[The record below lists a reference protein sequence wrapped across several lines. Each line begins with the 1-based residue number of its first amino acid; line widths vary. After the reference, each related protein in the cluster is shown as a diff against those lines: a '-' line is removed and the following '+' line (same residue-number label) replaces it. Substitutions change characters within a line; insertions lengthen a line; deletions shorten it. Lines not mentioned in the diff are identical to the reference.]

1 MNDLDEKQPSKPD
14 TSDEPRVTSYQN
26 VDSREIAKFEE
37 MARRWWDKNS
47 EFKPLHEINPLRLSY
62 IRDRAELSGKRVL
75 DVGCGGGILS
85 ESMAMVGALV
95 TGIDMGEAPLQVAKL
110 HQHESGLT
118 IDYRQTTIEE
128 LVNSD
133 SEKFDVITCL
143 EMIEHVPDPGSII
156 GSCKKLLKPGGNL
169 FLSTI
174 NRNPKSYLFA
184 VIGAEY
190 VLNML
195 PRGTH
200 DYAKFL
206 KPSEVTAW
214 LREHDLSLK
223 DITGMTYNPL
233 TNIYRLSSDVD
244 VNYLVHAVNQ

>member
-1 MNDLDEKQPSKPD
+1 MSNA
-14 TSDEPRVTSYQN
+14 N
-26 VDSREIAKFEE
+26 VDNREIAKFEV
-37 MARRWWDKNS
+37 MARRWWDKES

-62 IRDRAELSGKRVL
+62 IRDRAELSGMRVL

-85 ESMAMVGALV
+85 ESMAAVGALV
-95 TGIDMGEAPLQVAKL
+95 TGIDMGEAPLQVARL
-110 HQHESGLT
+110 HQHESNLT
-118 IDYRQTTIEE
+118 IDYQQITIEE
-128 LVNSD
+128 LADSD
-133 SEKFDVITCL
+133 IEKFDVITCL

-156 GSCKKLLKPGGNL
+156 GACRKLLKPDGHL

-190 VLNML
+190 ILNLL

-214 LREHDLSLK
+214 LREHSFNLK

-233 TNIYRLSSDVD
+233 TNVYRLSSDVD
-244 VNYLVHAVNQ
+244 VNYLVHATNP

>member
-1 MNDLDEKQPSKPD
+1 
-14 TSDEPRVTSYQN
+14 
-26 VDSREIAKFEE
+26 
-37 MARRWWDKNS
+37 MA
-47 EFKPLHEINPLRLSY
+47 
-62 IRDRAELSGKRVL
+62 A
-75 DVGCGGGILS
+75 
-85 ESMAMVGALV
+85 VGAIV
-95 TGIDMGEAPLQVAKL
+95 TGIDMGEAPLQVARL
-110 HQHESGLT
+110 HQHESNLT
-118 IDYRQTTIEE
+118 IDYRQTTIED
-128 LVNSD
+128 LASSD
-133 SEKFDVITCL
+133 IEKFDVITCL

-156 GSCKKLLKPGGNL
+156 GSCKKLLKPDGDL

-190 VLNML
+190 VLNLL

-206 KPSEVTAW
+206 KPSEVTSW

>member
-1 MNDLDEKQPSKPD
+1 MSNLDADQSDPVE
-14 TSDEPRVTSYQN
+14 TSQQTNKLN
-26 VDSREIAKFEE
+26 VDDREIAKFEA
-37 MARRWWDKNS
+37 MARRWWDKES
-47 EFKPLHEINPLRLSY
+47 EFKPLHQINPLRLSY
-62 IRDRAELSGKRVL
+62 IQDRAELSGRRVL

-85 ESMAMVGALV
+85 ESMAAAGAHV
-95 TGIDMGEAPLQVAKL
+95 TGIDMGVAALRVARL
-110 HQHESGLT
+110 HQHESHLT
-118 IDYRQTTIEE
+118 IDYQQITIEA
-128 LVNSD
+128 LADSD
-133 SEKFDVITCL
+133 IDKFDIITCL

-156 GSCKKLLKPGGNL
+156 QACKKLLKPDGHL

-174 NRNPKSYLFA
+174 NRNPKSYLFM

-190 VLNML
+190 ILNLL

-214 LREHDLSLK
+214 LREHNLGLK

-233 TNIYRLSSDVD
+233 TKIYRLSSDVD

>member
-1 MNDLDEKQPSKPD
+1 MSNLDADQSDPVE
-14 TSDEPRVTSYQN
+14 TSQQTNKLN
-26 VDSREIAKFEE
+26 VDDREIAKFEA
-37 MARRWWDKNS
+37 MARRWWDKES
-47 EFKPLHEINPLRLSY
+47 EFKPLHQINPLRLSY
-62 IRDRAELSGKRVL
+62 IQDRAALSGRRVL

-85 ESMAMVGALV
+85 ESMAAAGAHV
-95 TGIDMGEAPLQVAKL
+95 TGIDMGVAALRVARL
-110 HQHESGLT
+110 HQHESHLT
-118 IDYRQTTIEE
+118 IDYQQITIEA
-128 LVNSD
+128 LADSD
-133 SEKFDVITCL
+133 IDKFDIITCL

-156 GSCKKLLKPGGNL
+156 QACKKLLKPDGHL

-174 NRNPKSYLFA
+174 NRNPKSYLFM

-190 VLNML
+190 ILNLL

-214 LREHDLSLK
+214 LREHNLGLK

-233 TNIYRLSSDVD
+233 TKIYRLSSDVD